1 MVLAVGVRAVHAE
14 CDGELA
20 ALDAVVPR
28 AEPLLPGH
36 LVATQAGQVVDLEQE
51 IRKLTYLIRKW
62 DSDGLQV
69 PTNCDILPLGTS

>member
-1 MVLAVGVRAVHAE
+1 MILAVGVWAVHAE

-36 LVATQAGQVVDLEQE
+36 LVAAQAGQVVDLE
-51 IRKLTYLIRKW
+51 
-62 DSDGLQV
+62 
-69 PTNCDILPLGTS
+69 